1 MWRLSEQNRPLRAI
15 ATDNPITEMWS
26 MLSFF
31 ESGFNVENYLK
42 EKFDSPITNIGK
54 ISSSIALSMK
64 AAREYYKAAE
74 EVSILTEPLLL
85 FYGMSALSK
94 VLFGATHGKESP
106 SQSHG
111 LEEVKPWDGVTSDLT
126 VRIVKDGTFP
136 QFHGC
141 FCKESLRSRTF
152 SLRELFSLVP
162 EVKVSFET
170 VYKEKSKALKVA
182 HILYGIS
189 LIDSELEKY
198 VDLEDSI
205 KSIPNVGKRYGNT
218 MQRSKDRIHLFCVN
232 GRVPDPTIRAVSGE
246 EYFVLPLKKGATT
259 MIVPE
264 MSQHYL
270 IAYMLGMFSRYH
282 LKEWAELVKG
292 EKSGEIYV
300 IQKFLDT
307 TKRKFPNM
315 ILNELHNRNFFFASP
330 KLEAEEKELSR
341 EQLRQI
347 SKYVMDEFES
357 GLRRSGL

>member
-1 MWRLSEQNRPLRAI
+1 MSAQNRQLRAI

-42 EKFDSPITNIGK
+42 EKFGSSITNIGE

-64 AAREYYKAAE
+64 AAREYYRAAE

-106 SQSHG
+106 SRSHG
-111 LEEVKPWDGVTSDLT
+111 LKEVEPWNGVSSDLF

-141 FCKESLRSRTF
+141 FCKESLRNQIF
-152 SLRELFSLVP
+152 SLKELFSLVP

-170 VYKEKSKALKVA
+170 VHKEKSKALKVT

-198 VDLEDSI
+198 ADLEDLI
-205 KSIPNVGKRYGNT
+205 KSIPNVDKRYGNT
-218 MQRSKDRIHLFCVN
+218 MQRFKDRIHLFCVN
-232 GRVPDPTIRAVSGE
+232 GSTPDPTIRAVSGE
-246 EYFVLPLKKGATT
+246 EYFVLPLKKGT
-259 MIVPE
+259 MTVIVPE
-264 MSQHYL
+264 MSLHYL
-270 IAYMLGMFSRYH
+270 IAYLLGMFSRYH

-292 EKSGEIYV
+292 EKSGEIYI

-315 ILNELHNRNFFFASP
+315 ILNEMHNRNFFFTSP
-330 KLEAEEKELSR
+330 KLEAEERELSR

-347 SKYVMDEFES
+347 YKYVMDEFGMEVS
-357 GLRRSGL
+357 RSGL